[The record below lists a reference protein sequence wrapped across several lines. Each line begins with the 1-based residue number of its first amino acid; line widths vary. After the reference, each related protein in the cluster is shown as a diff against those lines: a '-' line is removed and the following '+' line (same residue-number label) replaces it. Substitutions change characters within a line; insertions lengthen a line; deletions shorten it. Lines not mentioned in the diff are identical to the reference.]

1 MKSQTLFTTS
11 NIVLFLIAI
20 TLIVIPFVSDS
31 RTMIILLTQIF
42 IFGILAMSYDIL
54 LGYTGIVSFGHAMF
68 FGIGAYS
75 SAILLNL
82 SESTMTI
89 FILSIVVGMVLSAIL
104 SFFVGL
110 LTLRLKSHYYAMLTL
125 AISGLLLVVA
135 EKWRTITK
143 GNDGFTFRAPE
154 IFRDRMMFYL
164 FVLACLIIVFIF
176 FKRFVSSPL
185 GRVLIAV
192 RENEQRT
199 ASLGYKTLH
208 YKVIASV
215 LAGVV
220 ASIAGSLYAVSLRF
234 VNTSVMSMDITLD
247 ALLMTIIGGVGTLIG
262 PLIGATVIEFAQHYL
277 SGLARDYPIF
287 ERWIII
293 FGIIY
298 ILAVIFFPRG
308 IAGTIGQKIAQRR
321 IKRNEEKM
329 AEAYNSLESS
339 MVDKRGELK

>member
-1 MKSQTLFTTS
+1 MKKQRFFTTS
-11 NIVLFLIAI
+11 NVVLCLIAI
-20 TLIVIPFVSDS
+20 TLIIFPFITDS
-31 RTMIILLTQIF
+31 RTMLILLTQIF

-75 SAILLNL
+75 TAIILNL
-82 SESTMTI
+82 YESTMLI
-89 FILSIVVGMVLSAIL
+89 FILSIVFGMIISAVL

-110 LTLRLKSHYYAMLTL
+110 LTLRLKSHYYATLTL

-135 EKWRTITK
+135 EKWRTLTK

-154 IFRDRMMFYL
+154 IFRGRMMFYL
-164 FVLACLIIVFIF
+164 FVLACLIIAFIF

-199 ASLGYKTLH
+199 ASLGYKTLY

-215 LAGVV
+215 LAGIV
-220 ASIAGSLYAVSLRF
+220 ASMAGSLYAVSLRF

-308 IAGTIGQKIAQRR
+308 IAGTIGQKYTKWKM
-321 IKRNEEKM
+321 KRSELKTNK
-329 AEAYNSLESS
+329 AYGGLESS
-339 MVDKRGELK
+339 IVDKRGELK